1 MTIKDM
7 GPDLEGTDY
16 LNVLDPVGLNVI
28 NPSDWDEDEAD
39 EEEEEEEGEEGEEVE
54 EEDGSEEGEEESED
68 PELVYA
74 RSKGYKGREEFDGD
88 DAEFVGY
95 KAFNKN
101 ERLYHKISE
110 QAKELQSTRKAVKE
124 LREGLQNINKT
135 MAETRKAQ
143 LESAKTRLA
152 KQKVQ
157 SLKDG
162 EFELA
167 EELDS
172 KLRSIE
178 RGIEDEVEEEDVK
191 EEPTYTKEDWDSFH
205 SDWVAGNSWFTQNE
219 VLREAAVTH
228 LKAYVYET
236 PDISPSE
243 AFEKLDRVMNKLIRG
258 TNKKQSA
265 ALPAGSAGMKSG
277 GSKTTLKLAP
287 EIRAAIKN
295 MAEAL
300 DVPEAEL
307 LATYSKVK

>member
-1 MTIKDM
+1 MTIKDA
-7 GPDLEGTDY
+7 GAYVADTEEDFET
-16 LNVLDPVGLNVI
+16 LD
-28 NPSDWDEDEAD
+28 SEDWDGIEDEDAVE
-39 EEEEEEEGEEGEEVE
+39 EEEEEEEGEVGEEI
-54 EEDGSEEGEEESED
+54 EEDDNSEGGEEEESED
-68 PELVYA
+68 PELAYA
-74 RSKGYKGREEFDGD
+74 RSKGYKGKEEFDGD
-88 DAEFVGY
+88 EAEFVGY

-124 LREGLQNINKT
+124 LREGLQTINKT

-143 LESAKTRLA
+143 LESAKTRIA

-178 RGIEDEVEEEDVK
+178 RGIEDEAEEEDVK
-191 EEPTYTKEDWDSFH
+191 DEPTYTKEDWDSFH
-205 SDWVAGNSWFTQNE
+205 SDWVEGNSWFTQNE
-219 VLREAAVTH
+219 ALREAAVTH

-243 AFEKLDRVMNKLIRG
+243 AFEKLDKVMTKLIRG

-265 ALPAGSAGMKSG
+265 ALPASSAGIKAG
-277 GSKTTLKLAP
+277 GSKVSLKLAP

-307 LATYSKVK
+307 LATYSRVK